1 MRRFSTS
8 VWQYTRAPE
17 LGVKVKSFQSSKQAL
32 RRLPT
37 KKPQLPPSPQASL
50 QPCTTIS
57 SCESYNL
64 PKTVELLHNEGFL
77 QASILLPGEVAHV
90 EYPYEAGKVADVLV
104 LANGSVVSWGMNESE
119 TEDKIVE
126 MLKEAERRPYKHH
139 ESEDVDFVVENMPNE
154 DNSQPMTEAPE
165 ATSTEDPAGE
175 KSYMKGETI
184 VLRGPEKKMLLD
196 KVAFS
201 SGLARSTKL
210 GALEESLERY
220 IDSLKVLTDR
230 LASGEQLRVG
240 EREVLTKTGQL
251 LQLRGQLNLYSE
263 LIETP
268 DLYWSE
274 PELERLYALISKNL
288 DIGPRIGILNRK
300 LDYASEVVAIL
311 KAHMAE
317 KQSVR
322 LEWMIIVLIMIEVGF
337 ECIHFWEK
345 YRTKEDV
352 EVEVKVPDTYFPS
365 A

>member
-1 MRRFSTS
+1 M
-8 VWQYTRAPE
+8 
-17 LGVKVKSFQSSKQAL
+17 
-32 RRLPT
+32 
-37 KKPQLPPSPQASL
+37 
-50 QPCTTIS
+50 
-57 SCESYNL
+57 
-64 PKTVELLHNEGFL
+64 
-77 QASILLPGEVAHV
+77 

-104 LANGSVVSWGMNESE
+104 MANGSVVSWGMNETD
-119 TEDKIVE
+119 TEEKIVS
-126 MLKEAERRPYKHH
+126 MLKPAEQRPYKHH
-139 ESEDVDFVVENMPNE
+139 ESEDVDFVVENQPNE

-165 ATSTEDPAGE
+165 PTSSDDPQGH
-175 KSYMKGETI
+175 KSFMKGEI
-184 VLRGPEKKMLLD
+184 MVLRGPEKKMLLD

-210 GALEESLERY
+210 AALEESLERY
-220 IDSLKVLTDR
+220 IASLKMLTDR
-230 LASGEQLRVG
+230 LATGEQLRVS
-240 EREVLTKTGQL
+240 EREVLTKTGEL
-251 LQLRGQLNLYSE
+251 LRIRGQLNLYSE

-322 LEWMIIVLIMIEVGF
+322 LEWMIIILIMIEVGF

-345 YRTKEDV
+345 YRTKE
-352 EVEVKVPDTYFPS
+352 VEVKVVEVPDTYYP
-365 A
+365 AA